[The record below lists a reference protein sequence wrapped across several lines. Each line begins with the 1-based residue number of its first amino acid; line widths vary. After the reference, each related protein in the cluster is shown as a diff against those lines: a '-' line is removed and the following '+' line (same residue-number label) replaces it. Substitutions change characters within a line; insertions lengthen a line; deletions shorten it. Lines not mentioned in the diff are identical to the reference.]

1 MLSFGQIFRSY
12 MSEVTRLQKVNTE
25 LEMEL
30 EGQKEKI
37 RQLDE
42 VSETVVGEW
51 VTYTQLH

>member
-1 MLSFGQIFRSY
+1 MLSFGQIFRNY
-12 MSEVTRLQKVNTE
+12 MYEVTRLQKVNTE

-51 VTYTQLH
+51 VT